1 VINIALLGFGTV
13 GSGFYE
19 ILKREKEKIE
29 KKINDNVS
37 IKYIL
42 VNDLNK
48 NREQISPNII
58 LTDSFEEIISDENID
73 IIIELIG
80 GETPALEY
88 IKRSLAA
95 EKIVITANKLLVAN
109 HFNELI
115 KLAEKNKTH
124 IFFEASTAGG
134 IPVINTIEDYLTGD
148 KINEL
153 HGILNG
159 TTNYILSVMEK
170 ETVSM
175 PETIKK
181 AQELGY
187 AEQDP
192 SSDLEGLDALYK
204 IVILANLAFSCTVN
218 PKDIYCKGIKGITS
232 YDIMYAE
239 ELGYKIKLIASAV
252 NKDSGLRISVSPFLI
267 KKEDDFASVNG
278 ADNSLEIKS
287 ENLNHL
293 FLKGPGAG
301 KFPTG
306 NAVIFDLIKASL
318 FLYGDYRK
326 SRNKKFNEI
335 NIDRKPDFKQSFYIR
350 LQIEKNDSVIEN
362 IKNIFDENNLADIIL
377 EDGSSDTPL
386 LPLIILTRKIS
397 IRKIEIFMEDIEN
410 INGVLTVNN
419 IIPLKE

>member
-1 VINIALLGFGTV
+1 MISIALLGFGTV

-19 ILKREKEKIE
+19 ILKREEEKIE
-29 KKINDNVS
+29 EKINDKVS

-42 VNDLNK
+42 VNDLSK
-48 NREQISPNII
+48 NREQISSDTIV
-58 LTDSFEEIISDENID
+58 TDSFEKIIADENID

-80 GETPALEY
+80 GETPALDY
-88 IKRSLAA
+88 IKRSLSA

-109 HFNELI
+109 YFKELI

-134 IPVINTIEDYLTGD
+134 IPVINMVEDYLAGD

-181 AQELGY
+181 AQALGY

-192 SSDLEGLDALYK
+192 SSDLGGLDALYK
-204 IVILANLAFSCTVN
+204 IVILANLAFSCAVN
-218 PKDIYCKGIKGITS
+218 PEDIYCKGIKGITS

-239 ELGYKIKLIASAV
+239 ELGYKIKLIAAA
-252 NKDSGLRISVSPFLI
+252 KREDSGLRIFVSPFLI
-267 KKEDDFASVNG
+267 KKDDDFASTVG

-306 NAVIFDLIKASL
+306 NAVIFDLIKASR
-318 FLYGDYRK
+318 FLLGDYKK
-326 SRNKKFNEI
+326 SRSKKFNNIKI
-335 NIDRKPDFKQSFYIR
+335 NRKSDFKQSFYIR
-350 LQIEKNDSVIEN
+350 LQIEKNDSI
-362 IKNIFDENNLADIIL
+362 IKNIKSMFDESNLADMIL
-377 EDGSSDTPL
+377 KDGSSDTPL

-397 IRKIEIFMEDIEN
+397 IQKIEKFMEYVEN
-410 INGVLTVNN
+410 INGVLTINN

>member
-1 VINIALLGFGTV
+1 MISIALLGFGTV

-19 ILKREKEKIE
+19 ILKREEEKIE
-29 KKINDNVS
+29 EKINDKVS

-42 VNDLNK
+42 VNDLSK
-48 NREQISPNII
+48 NREQISSDTIV
-58 LTDSFEEIISDENID
+58 TDSFEKIIADENID

-80 GETPALEY
+80 GETPALDY
-88 IKRSLAA
+88 IKRSLSA

-109 HFNELI
+109 YFKELI

-124 IFFEASTAGG
+124 IFFEASTGGG
-134 IPVINTIEDYLTGD
+134 IPVINMVEDYLAGD

-181 AQELGY
+181 AQALGY

-192 SSDLEGLDALYK
+192 SSDLGGLDALYK
-204 IVILANLAFSCTVN
+204 IVILANLAFSCAVN
-218 PKDIYCKGIKGITS
+218 PEDIYCKGIKGITS

-239 ELGYKIKLIASAV
+239 ELGYKIKLIAAA
-252 NKDSGLRISVSPFLI
+252 KREDSGLRIFVSPFLI
-267 KKEDDFASVNG
+267 KKDDDFASTVG

-306 NAVIFDLIKASL
+306 NAVIFDLIKASR
-318 FLYGDYRK
+318 FLLGDYKK
-326 SRNKKFNEI
+326 SRSKKFNNIKI
-335 NIDRKPDFKQSFYIR
+335 NRKSDFKQSFYIR
-350 LQIEKNDSVIEN
+350 LQIEKNDSI
-362 IKNIFDENNLADIIL
+362 IKNIKSMFDESNLADMIL
-377 EDGSSDTPL
+377 KDGSSDTPL

-397 IRKIEIFMEDIEN
+397 IQKIEKFMEYVEN
-410 INGVLTVNN
+410 INGVLTINN